1 MAIEAL
7 RGNKAKVSDVIAM
20 GIQEGDGAQMT
31 GEELEKE
38 ENWDFDRA
46 EQKPGRRARRA
57 VVSVA
62 FNRDDFELVTEYAE
76 QTGRKLSGLLR
87 EAILNQI
94 DAERKPL
101 TTERL
106 DVTEGLWSAQPDGNL
121 VTA

>member
-1 MAIEAL
+1 MSNQDEDLQRA
-7 RGNKAKVSDVIAM
+7 
-20 GIQEGDGAQMT
+20 
-31 GEELEKE
+31 

-46 EQKPGRRARRA
+46 EQKPGRRDRRA

-76 QTGRKLSGLLR
+76 ETGRKLSGLLR

-101 TTERL
+101 TTEPL
-106 DVTEGLWSAQPDGNL
+106 DVTEGLWSAQPDSDL